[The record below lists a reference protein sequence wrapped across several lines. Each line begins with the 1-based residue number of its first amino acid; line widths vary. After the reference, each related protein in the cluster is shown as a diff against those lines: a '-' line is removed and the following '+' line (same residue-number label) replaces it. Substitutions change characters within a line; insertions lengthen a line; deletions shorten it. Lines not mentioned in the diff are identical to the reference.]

1 MKEEKKRKGLVWCG
15 DDDVAVME
23 EEEAA
28 IYLAKSAKSQ
38 GAPAKPK
45 KIN

>member
-1 MKEEKKRKGLVWCG
+1 
-15 DDDVAVME
+15 ME

-28 IYLAKSAKSQ
+28 IYFAKSQ

-45 KIN
+45 KLIKKIRK